1 MTLQVKFSH
10 FDRVFN
16 RFDLSK
22 SFFGAT
28 EFDPLVEDYSDEFL
42 GCEAVRPAW
51 ESVRPS
57 TAGGATVDAL
67 DSLASNAGRSFA
79 APGKSC
85 QSVRIFFLP
94 WLL

>member
-1 MTLQVKFSH
+1 MALQVKFSH

-42 GCEAVRPAW
+42 G
-51 ESVRPS
+51 S
-57 TAGGATVDAL
+57 
-67 DSLASNAGRSFA
+67 
-79 APGKSC
+79 
-85 QSVRIFFLP
+85 
-94 WLL
+94 

>member
-42 GCEAVRPAW
+42 GSKDVRPAW
-51 ESVRPS
+51 HSSSDDS
-57 TAGGATVDAL
+57 TTCGITVWVSEA
-67 DSLASNAGRSFA
+67 NAG
-79 APGKSC
+79 
-85 QSVRIFFLP
+85 
-94 WLL
+94 